1 MESSPTKQELNL
13 WSDIQD
19 NLKRISTT
27 KTETDS
33 FCAKINKVHHKLA
46 VIKVNDNEFNMNTG
60 IRMQGMYKEAIDG
73 ILKEEGCALGLRF

>member
-1 MESSPTKQELNL
+1 MESSPTKQEINL
-13 WSDIQD
+13 WSDI
-19 NLKRISTT
+19 LETVKRICTA

-46 VIKVNDNEFNMNTG
+46 IIKVHENEFNMNTG

-73 ILKEEGCALGLRF
+73 ISKEEGLSFWLTI

>member
-1 MESSPTKQELNL
+1 MESSPTKEEINL
-13 WSDIQD
+13 WSGI
-19 NLKRISTT
+19 LETVKRISTA

-46 VIKVNDNEFNMNTG
+46 VIKVNENEFNMNTG

-73 ILKEEGCALGLRF
+73 ISKEEGLRFCLTI